1 MNTLPAFLLSKGE
14 ILLLIEMIRML
25 RTGNSKVMEEI
36 YKKMYPLLAAEASK
50 THFMEYDDAMQ
61 EYCFALFLALRQV
74 RELATEA
81 QALVNSI
88 AAM

>member
-50 THFMEYDDAMQ
+50 THFMEDDDAMQ
-61 EYCFALFLALRQV
+61 EYCFALFLALR
-74 RELATEA
+74 
-81 QALVNSI
+81 
-88 AAM
+88 

>member
-1 MNTLPAFLLSKGE
+1 M
-14 ILLLIEMIRML
+14 LLIEMIRRL

-36 YKKMYPLLAAEASK
+36 YKKMYPLLAAEASR

-61 EYCFALFLALRQV
+61 EYCFALFARQLCV
-74 RELATEA
+74 IIF
-81 QALVNSI
+81 VNSI

>member
-50 THFMEYDDAMQ
+50 LFRTVS
-61 EYCFALFLALRQV
+61 CFATGA
-74 RELATEA
+74 
-81 QALVNSI
+81 
-88 AAM
+88 